1 MKFISISMALLL
13 SINTFS
19 QKKWDLQDCLSYAY
33 KNNLQIK
40 EASLAQQ
47 IQAKEVKFQK
57 NKRLPTLSARINNG
71 FSYGFQQV
79 FSGEFVGQ
87 YKEIQSYRNDGS
99 VNASIV
105 LWNKNAQKIRIENE
119 EINLIN
125 SLLAAQ
131 QKKFELQME
140 IIAKYYSVLI
150 AKERLELAKQ
160 VFENREK
167 QKENKE
173 ELYQLG
179 NIARNLLSQEK
190 ANWIQDW
197 QAYQTEKINLKK
209 ALFEL
214 AILLQLPNKES
225 FDVAD
230 VSEESFALE
239 KSIEE
244 VVHLALSNRASIQIA
259 KEKVKFSKNEIG
271 NYKTQYYPKIT
282 LDYSLGSSAQQVFEN
297 ENIAFK
303 EQFRNNFYQYVSIG
317 IQIPLFNQGNTKIK
331 IQQAKIKTTLRE
343 LQLEQEKQNLKNNIE
358 TLYIDMLAAKENY
371 QAAKEAEKQTKEVS
385 LFSEKS
391 YEIGAIT
398 AFEYTRMRNEYVL
411 SQLKKIQIKYELL
424 FKQQLLESYTLKMK
438 K

>member
-1 MKFISISMALLL
+1 MKFASTSIALLL
-13 SINTFS
+13 STNTFP
-19 QKKWDLQDCLSYAY
+19 QKKWDLQDCFSYAY

-87 YKEIQSYRNDGS
+87 YKEIQSYRNDGA

-125 SLLAAQ
+125 SLLATQ
-131 QKKFELQME
+131 QKKIELQME

-197 QAYQTEKINLKK
+197 QTYQTEKINLKK
-209 ALFEL
+209 HCLNWHFCC
-214 AILLQLPNKES
+214 NC
-225 FDVAD
+225 
-230 VSEESFALE
+230 
-239 KSIEE
+239 
-244 VVHLALSNRASIQIA
+244 
-259 KEKVKFSKNEIG
+259 
-271 NYKTQYYPKIT
+271 
-282 LDYSLGSSAQQVFEN
+282 
-297 ENIAFK
+297 
-303 EQFRNNFYQYVSIG
+303 
-317 IQIPLFNQGNTKIK
+317 
-331 IQQAKIKTTLRE
+331 
-343 LQLEQEKQNLKNNIE
+343 
-358 TLYIDMLAAKENY
+358 
-371 QAAKEAEKQTKEVS
+371 
-385 LFSEKS
+385 
-391 YEIGAIT
+391 
-398 AFEYTRMRNEYVL
+398 
-411 SQLKKIQIKYELL
+411 QIKKVLMSEM
-424 FKQQLLESYTLKMK
+424 FQK
-438 K
+438 KV